1 MARGKLERDRLGAL
15 TLAGAD
21 CSTFG
26 AAGDSVDTGR
36 VVAES
41 VVALDVGVLRGGD
54 GQRADGERVFA
65 TRDTWT
71 RR

>member
-1 MARGKLERDRLGAL
+1 MARRKLERDRLGAL
-15 TLAGAD
+15 ALGGAD

-26 AAGDSVDTGR
+26 AAGDGVDTGR
-36 VVAES
+36 VITQR

-54 GQRADGERVFA
+54 GQRADGERVFTA
-65 TRDTWT
+65 RDAWT